1 MSSGQNQKSVLTI
14 FLLPPYLVLLPRYVE
29 AGVPLEPLAIQA
41 VHLTLVAAYWAW
53 HLQLDL
59 CKILAMCHCD
69 MSQSDSSA
77 VVT

>member
-1 MSSGQNQKSVLTI
+1 M
-14 FLLPPYLVLLPRYVE
+14 
-29 AGVPLEPLAIQA
+29 PLEPLAIRV
-41 VHLTLVAAYWAW
+41 VHLTFVAACWAW

-59 CKILAMCHCD
+59 CEILVMCDCD